1 MAWRTVR
8 HIDEMKAGGEF
19 QEKFITIAQSQDQ
32 AKLLKDL
39 TQKKFPDLY
48 EETTVP
54 HRIKSRFPHA
64 FAIWVPKNDAVV
76 SNKEIQEG
84 NIRKKI

>member
-1 MAWRTVR
+1 MAWKIVR
-8 HIDEMKAGGEF
+8 HVDELKAGGEF
-19 QEKFITIAQSQDQ
+19 QEKFFSPAQTQQ
-32 AKLLKDL
+32 EAKLLKDL
-39 TQKKFPDLY
+39 TQKKFPDIY

-54 HRIKSRFPHA
+54 HRISRRFPYA

-76 SNKEIQEG
+76 SNRDIQEG